1 LHNLNLRAA
10 YRYLD
15 IMTTY
20 TDGLREKPLVP
31 KHRAFLNVDYTTRN
45 KWKFDYTVQW
55 VSEQR
60 TPGIDHRHTGIT
72 PGGPN
77 TAPSYVVMNA
87 QITKVLS
94 AAFDVYLGC
103 DNITNYM
110 QHDAIIN
117 PTNPYSP
124 NFDASM
130 IWGPM
135 MGRNIFAGARYKIK

>member
-1 LHNLNLRAA
+1 
-10 YRYLD
+10 
-15 IMTTY
+15 
-20 TDGLREKPLVP
+20 
-31 KHRAFLNVDYTTRN
+31 
-45 KWKFDYTVQW
+45 
-55 VSEQR
+55 
-60 TPGIDHRHTGIT
+60 
-72 PGGPN
+72 
-77 TAPSYVVMNA
+77 MNA